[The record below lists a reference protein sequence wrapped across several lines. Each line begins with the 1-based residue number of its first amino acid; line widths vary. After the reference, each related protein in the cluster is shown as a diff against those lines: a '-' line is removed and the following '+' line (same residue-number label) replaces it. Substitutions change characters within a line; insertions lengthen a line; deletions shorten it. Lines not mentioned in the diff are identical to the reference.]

1 VAGVALIVGI
11 DRFMSE
17 ARALTSLISNA
28 VATVVVSLWE
38 GACDRTTLKRE
49 LEQGFVEADQ
59 QASPQQPQ
67 PVAAVV

>member
-1 VAGVALIVGI
+1 VALIVGI

-28 VATVVVSLWE
+28 VASVVVSIRE

-49 LEQGFVEADQ
+49 LDSGFVA
-59 QASPQQPQ
+59 PLP
-67 PVAAVV
+67 AAEPARLLPTAA